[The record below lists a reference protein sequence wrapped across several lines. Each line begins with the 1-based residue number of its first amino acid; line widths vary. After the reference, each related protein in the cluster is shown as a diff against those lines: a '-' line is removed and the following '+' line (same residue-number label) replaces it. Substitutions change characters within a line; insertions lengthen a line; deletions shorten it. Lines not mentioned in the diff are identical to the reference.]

1 MKDMVNNKVKI
12 AIISIL
18 GIGIA
23 IGGYIAFKKI
33 YMSNKVSADAKKNRK
48 VFINNK
54 K

>member
-1 MKDMVNNKVKI
+1 MDRRIRI
-12 AIISIL
+12 AIVSIL

-23 IGGYIAFKKI
+23 IGGYLAFKKI
-33 YMSNKVSADAKKNRK
+33 YMSGKVSADAKKNRK